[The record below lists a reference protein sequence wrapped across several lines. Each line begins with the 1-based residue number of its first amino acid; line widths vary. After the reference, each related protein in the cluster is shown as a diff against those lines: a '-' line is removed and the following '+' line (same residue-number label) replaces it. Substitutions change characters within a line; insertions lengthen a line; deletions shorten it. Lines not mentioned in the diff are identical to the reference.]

1 MLSNE
6 LRRKHDGALMPTY
19 GRFPV
24 ALESGRGAV
33 AVDADGKE
41 YVDFGSGIGVNSLG
55 YADPEWVAAVQA
67 QAAKLPHISNLYYSP
82 VQVEFAD
89 ALCRAAGMGRVFL
102 GNSGAEANECA
113 IKLARKYSF
122 DKYGEGRSRIIGL
135 RNSFHGRTV
144 TTLAATGQDSFHQY
158 FYPFTEGFVFVD
170 AGNITDLIEK
180 LVELEGSVCAVM
192 LECIQGE
199 GGVIP
204 MEPAYLQAVRKLCDE
219 HDLLLLIDEVQTV
232 PGKMLT
238 LFNLAVNFLSEVCGA
253 TIVLCSATQPCLEA
267 ADHPLHRQP
276 VDLVPQQKAMW
287 DVFKRTDI
295 QNAGCAKLEEL
306 PQIVAEALS
315 SCDSLLVVCNT
326 KKEAAFL
333 FESLQAAN
341 CRCFHLSA
349 AMCMQHRR
357 ETLQALQSAL
367 DKPSADRQR
376 VVCVSTQVI
385 EAGVDISFQRVIRF
399 SAGMDSVVQAAGR
412 CNRHAEQK
420 TPAPVRLIRCTDER
434 LRGLDDIVRGQNATT
449 ALLTAF
455 SKTPEVFR
463 HDLSSEESI
472 RFYYRRLYTEMEPGF
487 QDDQT
492 QAHGSLYHLLADNP
506 RYADANCA
514 QAERYL
520 LRQAFRLA
528 GTLFQVFDEDTGA
541 LLVPYGRG
549 RELQNTLRNA
559 AQVYGQKDWA
569 VIRGC
574 IDEAKGYC
582 VSVYRY
588 QLERLEALGAVTSLF
603 DGGVLLLS
611 DGFYNEHTGF
621 SLEAGTRDFQEV

>member
-1 MLSNE
+1 M
-6 LRRKHDGALMPTY
+6 
-19 GRFPV
+19 
-24 ALESGRGAV
+24 
-33 AVDADGKE
+33 
-41 YVDFGSGIGVNSLG
+41 
-55 YADPEWVAAVQA
+55 
-67 QAAKLPHISNLYYSP
+67 
-82 VQVEFAD
+82 
-89 ALCRAAGMGRVFL
+89 
-102 GNSGAEANECA
+102 
-113 IKLARKYSF
+113 
-122 DKYGEGRSRIIGL
+122 
-135 RNSFHGRTV
+135 
-144 TTLAATGQDSFHQY
+144 
-158 FYPFTEGFVFVD
+158 
-170 AGNITDLIEK
+170 
-180 LVELEGSVCAVM
+180 
-192 LECIQGE
+192 
-199 GGVIP
+199 
-204 MEPAYLQAVRKLCDE
+204 
-219 HDLLLLIDEVQTV
+219 IDEVQTV

-276 VDLVPQQKAMW
+276 VDLVPQQKALW

-295 QNAGCAKLEEL
+295 QNAGCSKLEEL
-306 PQIVAEALS
+306 PQIVTEVLS

-349 AMCMQHRR
+349 AMCVQHRR

-367 DKPSADRQR
+367 DKPSADNRQK

-420 TPAPVRLIRCTDER
+420 KPAPVRLIRCTDER

-472 RFYYRRLYTEMEPGF
+472 RFYYRRLYAEMEPGF

-492 QAHGSLYHLLADNP
+492 QVHGSLYHLLADNP

-528 GTLFQVFDEDTGA
+528 GTLFQVFDEDTSA

-588 QLERLEALGAVTSLF
+588 QLERLESLGAVTSLF
-603 DGGVLLLS
+603 DGGILLLS

>member
-1 MLSNE
+1 MNFE
-6 LRRKHDGALMPTY
+6 EVKRQEQENLMPTY

-24 ALESGRGAV
+24 ALVYGKGAV
-33 AVDADGKE
+33 AVDTEGKE
-41 YVDFGSGIGVNSLG
+41 YIDFTSGIGVNSLG
-55 YADPEWVAAVQA
+55 YCDDGWVSAVAKQA
-67 QAAKLPHISNLYYSP
+67 GAIQHMSNLYYSP
-82 VQVEFAD
+82 VQTSLAAE
-89 ALCRAAGMGRVFL
+89 LCRLTGFGRVFFC
-102 GNSGAEANECA
+102 NSGAEANECA
-113 IKLARKYSF
+113 IKLARKYSA
-122 DKYGEGRSRIIGL
+122 DKYGKQRTEIVTL
-135 RNSFHGRTV
+135 VNSFHGRTV
-144 TTLAATGQDSFHQY
+144 TTLAATGQDVFHEH
-158 FYPFTEGFVFVD
+158 FWPFTEGFSYARANDFESLLSCVTENTCAV
-170 AGNITDLIEK
+170 LIE
-180 LVELEGSVCAVM
+180 L
-192 LECIQGE
+192 IQGE
-199 GGVIP
+199 GGVMP
-204 MEPAYLQAVRKLCDE
+204 LEKEFVRKTAALCKEKDI
-219 HDLLLLIDEVQTV
+219 LLMIDEVQTV

-276 VDLVPQQKAMW
+276 VDLVPQQKALW

-306 PQIVAEALS
+306 SQIVTEVLS

-333 FESLQAAN
+333 FESLQAEN

-528 GTLFQVFDEDTGA
+528 GTLFQVFDEDTSA

-559 AQVYGQKDWA
+559 AQVYGQKNWA

-588 QLERLEALGAVTSLF
+588 QLERLDSLGAVTSLF
-603 DGGVLLLS
+603 DGGILLLS